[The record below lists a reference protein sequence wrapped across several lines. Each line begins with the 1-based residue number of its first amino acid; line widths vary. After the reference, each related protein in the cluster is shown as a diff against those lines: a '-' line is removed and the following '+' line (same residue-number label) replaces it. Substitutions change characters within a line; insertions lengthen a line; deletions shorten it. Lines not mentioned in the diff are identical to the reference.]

1 MRTLRFR
8 IILILALILSLFG
21 LISIYSAGGGVYFRK
36 QLLWFLI
43 SLGGFW
49 LAYRTEKRL
58 FLTLSPIFYII
69 GLLLLIFTLSLNRG
83 DVKRWLSFG
92 SVSIQPAEFAK
103 VTTILFLAWT
113 LAGKKKFFFSFS
125 SLFLP
130 ILLVLLPSFLIFIQ
144 PDLGSSLS
152 LLAILA
158 LILYFK
164 GLKGYEIVLL
174 FSPLFSCLLG
184 LSFTGWVIYFFALA
198 LFLYFRSSIVQFL
211 SGLGVNSLFG
221 LLTPVI
227 LNSLKDYQ
235 RARLLSFLSSSLDYK
250 GAGWSSFQSKVAIGS
265 GLLLGKGY
273 LRGKMA
279 RLEFIPNRHTDFIFA
294 TIGEEF
300 GFIGGAILILLFLY
314 FIYHLLSSL
323 RGLRD
328 EAGQLVIAG
337 GTGLFL
343 YHIATNLGMV
353 LGILP
358 VTGITLPFISYGGSS
373 LLANF
378 LLLGIMLNF
387 ATKD

>member
-1 MRTLRFR
+1 
-8 IILILALILSLFG
+8 
-21 LISIYSAGGGVYFRK
+21 
-36 QLLWFLI
+36 
-43 SLGGFW
+43 
-49 LAYRTEKRL
+49 
-58 FLTLSPIFYII
+58 
-69 GLLLLIFTLSLNRG
+69 
-83 DVKRWLSFG
+83 
-92 SVSIQPAEFAK
+92 
-103 VTTILFLAWT
+103 
-113 LAGKKKFFFSFS
+113 
-125 SLFLP
+125 
-130 ILLVLLPSFLIFIQ
+130 
-144 PDLGSSLS
+144 
-152 LLAILA
+152 
-158 LILYFK
+158 
-164 GLKGYEIVLL
+164 
-174 FSPLFSCLLG
+174 
-184 LSFTGWVIYFFALA
+184 
-198 LFLYFRSSIVQFL
+198 
-211 SGLGVNSLFG
+211 
-221 LLTPVI
+221 
-227 LNSLKDYQ
+227 LKDYQ